1 MKTQFIKNIT
11 LLLAICV
18 PALLFAQEPSEPK
31 PAAEVVKATFENSM
45 FINNQTVQT
54 HDKGFLDVAIQHR
67 FGVANEVKDLYGI
80 YAPSNIRLYIGYGV
94 TKDLSIGIGS
104 TKSKQLYDFSW
115 KYAILRQKTSGMPVS
130 ITYFG
135 NIGATTVDDKVF
147 LNQDNKN
154 KNNDRLSY
162 YNEIMVACKINKKIS
177 VQAGVNYTH
186 YNMVDSASLY
196 NHHDLYGFTAIGR
209 YKFSPQGSFMVEY
222 NLPLNVSD
230 IDMNPKNITGIPHR
244 PMPNLGFGVEFS
256 TGYHQFQ
263 IFLCNTNG
271 ILSQEAKA
279 YNYNDFTNTSVPAWL
294 LGFNITRQFGFG
306 D

>member
-94 TKDLSIGIGS
+94 TKDLSIGIGA

-154 KNNDRLSY
+154 RS
-162 YNEIMVACKINKKIS
+162 
-177 VQAGVNYTH
+177 
-186 YNMVDSASLY
+186 
-196 NHHDLYGFTAIGR
+196 
-209 YKFSPQGSFMVEY
+209 
-222 NLPLNVSD
+222 
-230 IDMNPKNITGIPHR
+230 NI
-244 PMPNLGFGVEFS
+244 
-256 TGYHQFQ
+256 
-263 IFLCNTNG
+263 
-271 ILSQEAKA
+271 
-279 YNYNDFTNTSVPAWL
+279 
-294 LGFNITRQFGFG
+294 
-306 D
+306 